1 MTDFFKIITKKD
13 WNSAKHIAMIFIVN
27 IAFSIVH
34 YFKICTLIDS
44 LRHVY
49 ARYFYAIRRQIR
61 QTHTH
66 SHTDY
71 EMASKL
77 ALKRRR
83 KNYGLTFFSTE
94 QSQIFLG
101 YKNVARNRT
110 QTYKTMYKY
119 LIVQL
124 N

>member
-1 MTDFFKIITKKD
+1 MYIILKYV
-13 WNSAKHIAMIFIVN
+13 HI
-27 IAFSIVH
+27 
-34 YFKICTLIDS
+34 LPIDS
-44 LRHVY
+44 LRHIY
-49 ARYFYAIRRQIR
+49 ARYFYAIHRQID
-61 QTHTH
+61 THT
-66 SHTDY
+66 HTDY

-110 QTYKTMYKY
+110 QTYKTINKY